1 MNETTNNQNHNC
13 PLGRYGRLRRG
24 FLQETNLLLFHEM
37 LLNGSLYPHLYQIE
51 EQANRLHEQIMSE
64 LLRRNPPPDKKN
76 SQMEWV
82 QHMNSLQA
90 QTEEIVMQELI
101 LN

>member
-1 MNETTNNQNHNC
+1 MNETTNNQNHNRL
-13 PLGRYGRLRRG
+13 LGRYGRLRRS
-24 FLQETNLLLFHEM
+24 FLQETNLLLFNEM

-76 SQMEWV
+76 NQMEWV
-82 QHMNSLQA
+82 QRMNAIHHQI
-90 QTEEIVMQELI
+90 EEILLTELVFA
-101 LN
+101 